1 VSVQNEYNLL
11 QRKAEQSVLPECE
24 RRGLAFLPYF
34 PLASGLLTGKYR
46 RARPLPKG
54 TRLDAVG
61 RFGNL
66 LEQRNLDIVESLIQF
81 ATARGHSLLELAIS
95 WLASRPTVAS
105 VISGATSPAQVR
117 TNAGAAGW
125 KLSDSELSEIDSIV
139 GRPQQQAA

>member
-1 VSVQNEYNLL
+1 
-11 QRKAEQSVLPECE
+11 
-24 RRGLAFLPYF
+24 
-34 PLASGLLTGKYR
+34 
-46 RARPLPKG
+46 
-54 TRLDAVG
+54 VG